1 MLAHRRSMMKI
12 IYRLLAFF
20 MFVIFFG
27 FALKNTDEV
36 VLQLYFNYQTKS
48 PLILMLLAFLIVGAI
63 LGVLAMTATVLRYR
77 RELSRLKITLVQQQK
92 EAEAAAQARSQPPL
106 PDSVIEQAGL

>member
-1 MLAHRRSMMKI
+1 MIKI

-36 VLQLYFNYQTKS
+36 VLHLYFNYQTKS
-48 PLILMLLAFLIVGAI
+48 PLILMLLAFLVVGTI
-63 LGVLAMTATVLRYR
+63 LGVLAMTATVLHYR
-77 RELSRLKITLVQQQK
+77 RELSRLKITMAQQQQ

>member
-1 MLAHRRSMMKI
+1 MMKI
-12 IYRLLAFF
+12 IYKLLAFF
-20 MFVIFFG
+20 VFVIFFG

-63 LGVLAMTATVLRYR
+63 FGVLAMTATVLHYR
-77 RELSRLKITLVQQQK
+77 RELSRLKITLAQQQK
-92 EAEAAAQARSQPPL
+92 EAEAAAQVRSQPPL